1 MPTASDGISVVLGA
15 GPVGKSLVAR
25 LVDQGKTVRVVTRS
39 GSADVSDGVEV
50 VQGDVSNGESMAQ
63 ACVGASDVYSCVGLD
78 YTGWPERWPPMME
91 GMLAGAEAAGARF
104 IFMDNLYMY
113 GPVNEPMRED
123 MPLTDYGKKPA
134 VRSQLTRR
142 WQEAHEA
149 GRVRTVSVRAS
160 DFYGPGVT
168 NAALGE
174 NSFGRIVQGK
184 AAQVVGDPDLPHSF
198 AYVPDIARA
207 LHTIGEA
214 DDDAFGQAWN
224 VPSAPDKT
232 MREII
237 TIFAS
242 EVGREGKVQ
251 VAPGVLLSV
260 MGLFNRN
267 VRELKE
273 MLYQWQRPFQVDASK
288 FKNRFWSDPTSFDEG
303 IAATAGWYKQQAA

>member
-1 MPTASDGISVVLGA
+1 MATASDGASVVLGA
-15 GPVGKSLVAR
+15 GPVGKSLVGR
-25 LVDQGKTVRVVTRS
+25 LADQGRSVRVVTRS
-39 GSADVSDGVEV
+39 GGADVPDGVEV

-91 GMLAGAEAAGARF
+91 GMLLGAEAAGARF

-134 VRSQLTRR
+134 VRAQLTRM
-142 WQEAHEA
+142 WQQAHEA
-149 GRVRTVSVRAS
+149 GRVRAVSVRAS

-168 NAALGE
+168 FAALGE

-198 AYVPDIARA
+198 IYVPDVARA

-214 DDDAFGQAWN
+214 GDDAFGQAWN
-224 VPSAPDKT
+224 VPNAPDRT

-237 TIFAS
+237 TTFAG
-242 EVGREGKVQ
+242 EVGQEGKVQ
-251 VAPGVLLSV
+251 VAPGLLLSV
-260 MGLFNRN
+260 MGLFNGN

-288 FKNRFWSDPTSFDEG
+288 FKDRFWSDPTSFDDG
-303 IAATAGWYKQQAA
+303 IAATADWYKQQVG